1 MNTKGRSSRVAELIR
16 EEIAKLISNGLKDP
30 RIGFVSVMAVRMS
43 PDLRYANTYVSLFGG
58 ESERKSSLAG
68 LRSSAGWIRREV
80 GRHLRM
86 RHTPEIRFFPD
97 TTLDEVYHLEE
108 VFQEIHEEQQ
118 HTPML
123 RLSLKEMVEELQK
136 ADSLLLLSH
145 ENPDGDAVGSLLA
158 MRILLLGMGKTRVY
172 TALDGAV
179 PRIYQ
184 MLPGAKGVLNPESD
198 VPAFDTAVMLDCS
211 GMDRLG
217 GLAEWLEPGDKLL
230 VLDHHREEGPSGSL
244 GLIEPAYAATGEL
257 LVDLFDAA
265 GVPISREAAECL
277 YVAQATDTG
286 GYRFSNTTAR
296 SHEIAARLI
305 GAGIDNAALSDAVF
319 NLMSRTKF
327 ELLRRVLDRAEL
339 RCGGA
344 LCVSWVSPED
354 FAATGALKEDTDGL
368 INYLRQVE
376 GVRVAA
382 LFTATEPG
390 RCKVSL
396 RSVAGFDSAEFLRA
410 HGGGG
415 HSAAAGATFEL
426 PLTGAVEELTHALEA
441 ALADENGGDK
451 A

>member
-1 MNTKGRSSRVAELIR
+1 MNAKGRSSRVAELIR
-16 EEIAKLISNGLKDP
+16 EEIAKLITNGLKDP
-30 RIGFVSVMAVRMS
+30 RVGFVSVMAVRMS

-123 RLSLKEMVEELQK
+123 RLSLAEMVEELRK

-145 ENPDGDAVGSLLA
+145 ENADGDAVGSLLA
-158 MRILLLGMGKTRVY
+158 MRLLLLGMGKSVVH
-172 TALDGAV
+172 TALDGEV
-179 PRIYQ
+179 PRVYRT
-184 MLPGAKGVLNPESD
+184 LPGAGGILSPESD
-198 VPAFDTAVMLDCS
+198 APSFDTAVLLDCS
-211 GMDRLG
+211 GLDRVG
-217 GLAEWLEPGDKLL
+217 ELAGWLEPGDKLL
-230 VLDHHREEGPSGSL
+230 VLDHHREEGPSGAL
-244 GLIEPAYAATGEL
+244 GFIDPSYAATGEL

-265 GVPISREAAECL
+265 EVPISREAAECL
-277 YVAQATDTG
+277 YVAQTTDTG

-305 GAGIDNAALSDAVF
+305 ATGIDTAALNDAVF
-319 NLMSRTKF
+319 NLMSKAKF
-327 ELLRRVLDRAEL
+327 ELLRRALGRAEL
-339 RCGGA
+339 RCAGA
-344 LCVSWVSPED
+344 LCVSLVTLED
-354 FAATGALKEDTDGL
+354 FAAAGALREDTEG
-368 INYLRQVE
+368 IVNYLRQVE

-382 LFTATEPG
+382 FFTETEPEQ
-390 RCKVSL
+390 CKVSL
-396 RSVAGFDSAEFLRA
+396 RSVGGFDSAGFLRA

-415 HSAAAGATFEL
+415 HPAAAGATFDL
-426 PLTGAVEELTHALEA
+426 PIGAAMDDVVRALEK
-441 ALADENGGDK
+441 ALTENGDGEE
-451 A
+451 